1 MAIRKFLNDH
11 PDVRAKGW
19 TTSDI
24 NREVVRPESKGTSKP
39 YIDLYKTLNT
49 AEGKPYVAP
58 ATIFISHAWRYK
70 FAATVADVI
79 EQHSKT
85 DPDAYYWFD
94 LFTND
99 QNAVMSKDFEWFC
112 TTFRESIRSIGHVLL
127 VLSPWNDP
135 LPIRRAWCLFEIAN
149 TLKETDIQFSIYL
162 PTSEVDGMSRAVTE
176 ESDILVDALA
186 NIQAEKAE
194 AKVVEDRDRIFE
206 VIEQTQGGFYR
217 VNEQVKK
224 GLRDWYVKQMRGLL
238 DKQST
243 EIELIMTVAS
253 VMLSF
258 GFIAEAKS
266 HVDTCLKMIKKPAQT
281 KLEPNGKKSGTTSKN
296 AEAITKKV
304 RQKIFFL
311 AGKVNLSEK
320 NRDDALEYFHKSHE
334 LLESLPGKKDIQ
346 LAESYLCLGD
356 AQICMRGLTEVRA
369 AESYYNKA
377 KEIIIQ
383 TKGEDNISMAGY
395 FEGMA
400 ECSSRGDLAR
410 DKQQELEYTNKVCE
424 LRIAHYGED
433 HPITAKSYNKVGT
446 CLIQQGKKQQGLEYY
461 TKAHSINLTTYGE
474 LHESTATDYL
484 RFAGFYHDSHERA
497 LGYYKKVLDIAV
509 TVYGELHPLVAQS
522 YVKMGHLYKDMGD
535 HEKANEMR
543 QKGYMISVK
552 RHVGSESE
560 ENQTAMS
567 NILMRRAQKG
577 KL

>member
-1 MAIRKFLNDH
+1 MWMHITAIRKFLNDH
-11 PDVRAKGW
+11 PDVTAKGW

-79 EQHSKT
+79 EQHSKA

-176 ESDILVDALA
+176 ESDTLVDALA
-186 NIQAEKAE
+186 KIQAEKAE
-194 AKVVEDRDRIFE
+194 AKVIEDRDRIFE

-224 GLRDWYVKQMRGLL
+224 GLRDWYVQQMRELL
-238 DKQST
+238 DKRST

-320 NRDDALEYFHKSHE
+320 NLDDALKYFHKSHE
-334 LLESLPGKKDIQ
+334 LLESLPDKKYMQ

-356 AQICMRGLTEVRA
+356 AQICMSEVRA

-377 KEIIIQ
+377 
-383 TKGEDNISMAGY
+383 
-395 FEGMA
+395 
-400 ECSSRGDLAR
+400 
-410 DKQQELEYTNKVCE
+410 KQQELEYTNKVCE

-446 CLIQQGKKQQGLEYY
+446 CLIQQGKKQLGLEYY

-484 RFAGFYHDSHERA
+484 RFAGFYHDDHERA
-497 LGYYKKVLDIAV
+497 LEYYNKALDIAL

-522 YVKMGHLYKDMGD
+522 CVGMGHLYKDMGD

-552 RHVGSESE
+552 RHLPSESE
-560 ENQTAMS
+560 ENQKDMRDF
-567 NILMRRAQKG
+567 LMRRAQKG
-577 KL
+577 KI